1 MRLKTEQ
8 QLRTEILEIVKSLKS
23 VRSVKLF
30 LTRCIM
36 ETEDLI
42 EQYKAALARDV
53 NARYYLGDFITPGHL
68 RNAETELRIYKNLRE
83 NVFPLVE
90 NYYNEN

>member
-1 MRLKTEQ
+1 MKLKTEQ
-8 QLRTEILEIVKSLKS
+8 QLRAEILEIIKGLKS

-36 ETEDLI
+36 ESEDLI
-42 EQYKAALARDV
+42 EEYKKALARPV
-53 NARYYLGDFITPGHL
+53 NARYYLGEFITPGHL
-68 RNAETELRIYKNLRE
+68 RNQETELRIYKNLRE

>member
-8 QLRTEILEIVKSLKS
+8 QLRTEILGIVKGLKS

-36 ETEDLI
+36 ETEDQI
-42 EQYKAALARDV
+42 KEYKEALARDV
-53 NARYYLGDFITPGHL
+53 NARYYLGDFITPGHV
-68 RNAETELRIYKNLRE
+68 RNAETELRIYKDLRE
-83 NVFPLVE
+83 NVFPLIQ
-90 NYYNEN
+90 NFYNEN